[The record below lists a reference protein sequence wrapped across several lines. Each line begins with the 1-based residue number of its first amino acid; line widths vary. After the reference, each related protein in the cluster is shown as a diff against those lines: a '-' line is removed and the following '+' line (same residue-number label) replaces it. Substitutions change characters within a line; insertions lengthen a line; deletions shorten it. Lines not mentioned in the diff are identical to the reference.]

1 MKLSFST
8 VLVAA
13 PGGEVLTYWESGHP
27 DEYDIWELMR
37 AIVKRRS
44 CWKNRWRS
52 GSPTISMKRRVPGRM
67 HMRSRAIL
75 ICWTPITSWP
85 AGTGAPGLSTGR
97 MSARYEHSA
106 FTWNYD
112 GGIGRS
118 RKCTLSHTQRHGR
131 DFIRSSSIWA
141 RRAAGVPD
149 C

>member
-1 MKLSFST
+1 MKLFFST

-13 PGGEVLTYWESGHP
+13 PGGEILTYWESGHP
-27 DEYDIWELMR
+27 DEYD
-37 AIVKRRS
+37 
-44 CWKNRWRS
+44 
-52 GSPTISMKRRVPGRM
+52 
-67 HMRSRAIL
+67 